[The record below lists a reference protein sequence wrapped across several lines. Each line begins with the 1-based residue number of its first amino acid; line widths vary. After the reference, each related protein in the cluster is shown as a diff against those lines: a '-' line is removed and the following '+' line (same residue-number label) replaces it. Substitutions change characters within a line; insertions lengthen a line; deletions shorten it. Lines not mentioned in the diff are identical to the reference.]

1 MLCVYNNFPFVIMS
15 PLSSGE
21 YERID
26 VAGAIPAARRTCG
39 VVYPMSNTEQKWVEI
54 DSTITVDQ
62 HTSVDIVDGV
72 WINKK
77 NYFHWHFLRNSIRK
91 PYRHRCR
98 PIIAI
103 KSNRQKWRGFW
114 KASESSLRC
123 SSIHTY
129 YSCRS
134 IYREMSYGKRLA
146 ALPLINYM
154 NRCMKN
160 GLWGTTSNIHTMF
173 ARSLQFASHFSD
185 DPKIYMYI

>member
-1 MLCVYNNFPFVIMS
+1 MVCCVLCVYNNFPFVIMS

-54 DSTITVDQ
+54 DSAITVDQ
-62 HTSVDIVDGV
+62 HTSVHIVDGV

-98 PIIAI
+98 PIIDSFNQ
-103 KSNRQKWRGFW
+103 KRRTQSN
-114 KASESSLRC
+114 
-123 SSIHTY
+123 
-129 YSCRS
+129 
-134 IYREMSYGKRLA
+134 
-146 ALPLINYM
+146 LIG
-154 NRCMKN
+154 KN
-160 GLWGTTSNIHTMF
+160 GEDFEKPVNRPCVVPPYTRTT
-173 ARSLQFASHFSD
+173 AAVVFSG
-185 DPKIYMYI
+185 KWAMGKGLLRYH

>member
-1 MLCVYNNFPFVIMS
+1 MWCRLPDVKHRTKMSRNRFCHYRRPTHIGWYRRWRVNKWKELFPLAFSTKFDPQAI
-15 PLSSGE
+15 SSSMPPHNRFIQPE
-21 YERID
+21 K
-26 VAGAIPAARRTCG
+26 A
-39 VVYPMSNTEQKWVEI
+39 N
-54 DSTITVDQ
+54 
-62 HTSVDIVDGV
+62 
-72 WINKK
+72 
-77 NYFHWHFLRNSIRK
+77 
-91 PYRHRCR
+91 
-98 PIIAI
+98 AI